1 MTQANSNNNSN
12 TTTLQFSSFL
22 KTVYRQHWAA
32 LLSVGIFLLICI
44 SLWSVL
50 SPFFAAALI
59 SYLVSS
65 PTRWLVRVS
74 QGKLPYALCA
84 FVSVL
89 LLIVLIAGI
98 FLLLVPVVFS
108 QIELVQEN
116 LPVILSTS
124 IGKVVP
130 FLNETFS
137 LKLSLQPELL
147 RQDLQN
153 MLLTNSTDVAKK
165 MGEIFS
171 AGSGSVLGITGF
183 ITLVLTAS
191 FFMAPVWPQLTK
203 GLIDLVPPKVR
214 MKWSPVRK
222 ELNQTLADYLK
233 GIAIVVSFQSVFYAV
248 GLSLIGLNSGWAI
261 GILAGVLSLIPYL
274 GLLFSLVLAVLIAIL
289 DFQEVSG
296 VLLVIGIFLVGQL
309 IEGFILTPMVIGE
322 RIGLPAL
329 AVIFALAFFGA
340 LFGLIGVV
348 FALPIAACLRVLIH
362 RQVVWYKSS
371 RFYHELGG

>member
-1 MTQANSNNNSN
+1 M
-12 TTTLQFSSFL
+12 
-22 KTVYRQHWAA
+22 
-32 LLSVGIFLLICI
+32 
-44 SLWSVL
+44 L